1 MYDLV
6 EESVGALPIHLVT
19 VSDRSDWLEGQSQ
32 LWRNWLSGRVDRMTA
47 GAALMLPGE
56 FGSPAAVL
64 AVVADAPDMWSI
76 AGLQAR
82 LPADRYILDLSALD
96 AADEAALAQELV
108 TGWAL
113 GTYRFDRYK
122 KTKTPPDPVA
132 HLVWPAGVD
141 QDRVLGV
148 VEATC
153 LARTLINTPAQDMGP
168 SALEAAARALAER
181 FDGAAHAIVGD
192 DLLTENFPMIHAV
205 GRAAVDAPRL
215 IDLTFGDNALP
226 KVTLVGKGVCFD
238 TGGLDLKP
246 ASGMELMR
254 KDMGGAATVLG
265 LAHLILSQRLPVRLR
280 VLIPAVEN
288 AVAGNAYR
296 PGDILQ
302 SRKGLTVEIGNTDA
316 EGRLVLGDALTLAG
330 EEEPDLLVDLATLT
344 GAARVAVGTEIAAFF
359 ARDDALASALAQAGD
374 DAGDAVWRLPLHEG
388 YRHLLDT
395 PFADI
400 NNAGSGRFAGAS
412 TAALFLKE
420 FVADPD
426 RWLHLDIM
434 AWNSRTRP
442 GRPRGGE
449 AMGLRALF
457 RMIER
462 RFGS

>member
-1 MYDLV
+1 MFDLIG
-6 EESVGALPIHLVT
+6 ESAGALPIYLVSAGNLT
-19 VSDRSDWLEGQSQ
+19 VWLEAQP
-32 LWRNWLSGRVDRMTA
+32 LNWRNWLAGRLENMKA
-47 GAALMLPGE
+47 GAALMLPGDD
-56 FGSPAAVL
+56 GTPSAVL
-64 AVVADAPDMWSI
+64 AVVGDKPDMWSV
-76 AGLQAR
+76 AGLQGR
-82 LPADRYILDLSALD
+82 LPADRFMLDLSALES
-96 AADEAALAQELV
+96 ADPGALAHDLV
-108 TGWAL
+108 LGWAL
-113 GTYRFDRYK
+113 GTYRFDRYLK
-122 KTKTPPDPVA
+122 PSEKPRA
-132 HLVWPAGVD
+132 QLVWPLEVD
-141 QDRVLGV
+141 QARVTAMA
-148 VEATC
+148 EAIFLT
-153 LARTLINTPAQDMGP
+153 RTLINTPAQDMGP
-168 SALEAAARALAER
+168 TALEQSARVLAER
-181 FDGAAHAIVGD
+181 FGGSAECTVGD
-192 DLLTENFPMIHAV
+192 ELLARNFPMIHAV
-205 GRAAVDAPRL
+205 GRAAVDPPRL
-215 IDLTFGDNALP
+215 IDLTFGDPALP

-265 LAHLILSQRLPVRLR
+265 LAHMILAQALPVRLR

-288 AVAGNAYR
+288 AIAGNAYR

-302 SRKGLTVEIGNTDA
+302 TRQGITVEIGNTDA

-330 EEEPDLLVDLATLT
+330 EDKPDLLVDFATLT

-359 ARDDALASALAQAGD
+359 ARDDALATELEAAARAAD
-374 DAGDAVWRLPLHEG
+374 DAVWRLPLHEG

-434 AWNSRTRP
+434 AWNSRNRP

-457 RMIER
+457 AMIEG
-462 RFGS
+462 RFAG

>member
-1 MYDLV
+1 MFDLIG
-6 EESVGALPIHLVT
+6 ESAGALPIHLVSAGKLT
-19 VSDRSDWLEGQSQ
+19 VWLEAQP
-32 LWRNWLSGRVDRMTA
+32 LNWRNWLAGRLENMKA
-47 GAALMLPGE
+47 GAALMLPGDD
-56 FGSPAAVL
+56 GTPSAVL
-64 AVVADAPDMWSI
+64 AVVGDKPDMWSV
-76 AGLQAR
+76 AGLQGR
-82 LPADRYILDLSALD
+82 LPADRFMLDLSALES
-96 AADEAALAQELV
+96 ADPGALAHDLV
-108 TGWAL
+108 LGWAL
-113 GTYRFDRYK
+113 GTYRFDRYLK
-122 KTKTPPDPVA
+122 PSEKPRA
-132 HLVWPAGVD
+132 QLVWPLEVD
-141 QDRVLGV
+141 QARVTAMA
-148 VEATC
+148 EAIFLT
-153 LARTLINTPAQDMGP
+153 RTLINTPAQDMGP
-168 SALEAAARALAER
+168 TALEQSARVLAER
-181 FDGAAHAIVGD
+181 FGGSAECTVGD
-192 DLLTENFPMIHAV
+192 ELLARNFPMIHAV
-205 GRAAVDAPRL
+205 GRAAVDPPRL
-215 IDLTFGDNALP
+215 IDLTFGDPALP

-265 LAHLILSQRLPVRLR
+265 LAHMILAQAVPVRLR

-302 SRKGLTVEIGNTDA
+302 TRQGITVEIGNTDA

-330 EEEPDLLVDLATLT
+330 EDKPDLLVDFATLT

-359 ARDDALASALAQAGD
+359 ARDDALATELEAAARAAD
-374 DAGDAVWRLPLHEG
+374 DAVWRLPLHEG

-434 AWNSRTRP
+434 AWNSRNRP

-457 RMIER
+457 AMIEG
-462 RFGS
+462 RFAG

>member
-1 MYDLV
+1 MFDLIG
-6 EESVGALPIHLVT
+6 ESAGALPIHLVSAGNLT
-19 VSDRSDWLEGQSQ
+19 VWLEAQP
-32 LWRNWLSGRVDRMTA
+32 LNWRNWLAGRLENMKA
-47 GAALMLPGE
+47 GAALMLPGDD
-56 FGSPAAVL
+56 GTPSAVL
-64 AVVADAPDMWSI
+64 AVVGDKPDMWSV
-76 AGLQAR
+76 AGLQGR
-82 LPADRYILDLSALD
+82 LPADRFMLDLSALES
-96 AADEAALAQELV
+96 ADPGALAHDLV
-108 TGWAL
+108 LGWAL
-113 GTYRFDRYK
+113 GTYRFDRYLK
-122 KTKTPPDPVA
+122 PSEKPRA
-132 HLVWPAGVD
+132 QLVWPLEVD
-141 QDRVLGV
+141 QARVTAMA
-148 VEATC
+148 EAIFLT
-153 LARTLINTPAQDMGP
+153 RTLINTPAQDMGP
-168 SALEAAARALAER
+168 TALEQSARVLAER
-181 FDGAAHAIVGD
+181 FGGSAECTVGD
-192 DLLTENFPMIHAV
+192 ELLARNFPMIHAV
-205 GRAAVDAPRL
+205 GRAAVDPPRL
-215 IDLTFGDNALP
+215 IDLTFGDPALP

-265 LAHLILSQRLPVRLR
+265 LAHMILAQAVPVRLR

-302 SRKGLTVEIGNTDA
+302 TRQGITVEIGNTDA

-330 EEEPDLLVDLATLT
+330 EDKPDLLVDFATLT

-359 ARDDALASALAQAGD
+359 ARDDALATELEAAARAAD
-374 DAGDAVWRLPLHEG
+374 DAVWRLPLHEG

-434 AWNSRTRP
+434 AWNSRNRP

-457 RMIER
+457 AMIEG
-462 RFGS
+462 RFAG

>member
-1 MYDLV
+1 MFDLIGK
-6 EESVGALPIHLVT
+6 SAGALPIHLVSAGKLT
-19 VSDRSDWLEGQSQ
+19 VWLEAQP
-32 LWRNWLSGRVDRMTA
+32 LNWRNWLAGRLENMKA
-47 GAALMLPGE
+47 GAALMLPGDD
-56 FGSPAAVL
+56 GTPSAVL
-64 AVVADAPDMWSI
+64 AVVGDKPDMWSV
-76 AGLQAR
+76 AGLQGR
-82 LPADRYILDLSALD
+82 LPADRFMLDLSALES
-96 AADEAALAQELV
+96 ADPGALAHDLV
-108 TGWAL
+108 LGWAL
-113 GTYRFDRYK
+113 GTYRFDRYLK
-122 KTKTPPDPVA
+122 PSEKPRA
-132 HLVWPAGVD
+132 QLVWPLEVD
-141 QDRVLGV
+141 QARVTAMA
-148 VEATC
+148 EAIFLT
-153 LARTLINTPAQDMGP
+153 RTLINTPAQDMGP
-168 SALEAAARALAER
+168 TALEQSARVLAEL
-181 FDGAAHAIVGD
+181 FGGSAECTVGD
-192 DLLTENFPMIHAV
+192 ELLARNFPMIHAV
-205 GRAAVDAPRL
+205 GRAAVDPPRL
-215 IDLTFGDNALP
+215 IDLTFGDPALP

-265 LAHLILSQRLPVRLR
+265 LAHMILAQAVPVRLR

-302 SRKGLTVEIGNTDA
+302 TRQGITVEIGNTDA

-330 EEEPDLLVDLATLT
+330 EDKPDLLVDFATLT

-359 ARDDALASALAQAGD
+359 ARDDALATELEAAARAAD
-374 DAGDAVWRLPLHEG
+374 DAVWRLPLHEG

-434 AWNSRTRP
+434 AWNSRNRP

-457 RMIER
+457 AMIEG
-462 RFGS
+462 RFAG

>member
-1 MYDLV
+1 MFDLI
-6 EESVGALPIHLVT
+6 EESAGALPIHLVSAGKLT
-19 VSDRSDWLEGQSQ
+19 VWLEAQP
-32 LWRNWLSGRVDRMTA
+32 LNWRNWLAGRLENMKA
-47 GAALMLPGE
+47 GAALMLPGDD
-56 FGSPAAVL
+56 GTPSAVL
-64 AVVADAPDMWSI
+64 AVVGDKPDMWSV
-76 AGLQAR
+76 AGLQGR
-82 LPADRYILDLSALD
+82 LPADRFMLDLSALES
-96 AADEAALAQELV
+96 ADPGALAHDLV
-108 TGWAL
+108 LGWAL
-113 GTYRFDRYK
+113 GTYRFDRYLK
-122 KTKTPPDPVA
+122 PSEKPRA
-132 HLVWPAGVD
+132 QLVWPLEVD
-141 QDRVLGV
+141 QARVTAMA
-148 VEATC
+148 EAIFLT
-153 LARTLINTPAQDMGP
+153 RTLINTPAQDMGP
-168 SALEAAARALAER
+168 TALEQSARVLAER
-181 FDGAAHAIVGD
+181 FGGSAECTVGD
-192 DLLTENFPMIHAV
+192 ELLARNFPMIHAV
-205 GRAAVDAPRL
+205 GRAAVDPPRL
-215 IDLTFGDNALP
+215 IDLTFGDPALP

-265 LAHLILSQRLPVRLR
+265 LAHMILAQAVPVRLR

-302 SRKGLTVEIGNTDA
+302 TRQGITVEIGNTDA

-330 EEEPDLLVDLATLT
+330 EDKPDLLVDFATLT

-359 ARDDALASALAQAGD
+359 ARDDALATELEAAARAAD
-374 DAGDAVWRLPLHEG
+374 DAVWRLPLHEG

-434 AWNSRTRP
+434 AWNSRNRP

-457 RMIER
+457 AMIEG
-462 RFGS
+462 RFAG

>member
-6 EESVGALPIHLVT
+6 EESAGALPIHLVP
-19 VSDRSDWLEGQSQ
+19 VSGLADWLEAQAP
-32 LWRNWLSGRVDRMTA
+32 LWRNWLSGRIDRLKA
-47 GAALMLPGE
+47 DSALMLPDDDGT
-56 FGSPAAVL
+56 PAAVL
-64 AVVADAPDMWSI
+64 AVVADTPDMWSI
-76 AGLQAR
+76 AGLQKR
-82 LPADRYILDLSALD
+82 LPADRYVLDISALNTDD
-96 AADEAALAQELV
+96 ALALAQDLV

-113 GTYRFDRYK
+113 GTYTFDRYK
-122 KTKTPPDPVA
+122 KSETPPVA
-132 HLVWPAGVD
+132 HLVWPVDVD
-141 QDRVLGV
+141 QDRVLAV

-168 SALEAAARALAER
+168 SALEAAARSLADR
-181 FDGAAHAIVGD
+181 FDGKARTIVGE
-192 DLLTENFPMIHAV
+192 DLLSENFPMIHAV
-205 GRAAVDAPRL
+205 GRAAVDPPRL
-215 IDLTFGDNALP
+215 IDLTFGDADRP

-265 LAHLILSQRLPVRLR
+265 LAHLILALDLPVRLR

-296 PGDILQ
+296 PGDILR

-330 EEEPDLLVDLATLT
+330 EEEPDLLVDFATLT

-359 ARDDALASALAQAGD
+359 ARDNDLAHALEQAGAK
-374 DAGDAVWRLPLHEG
+374 AGDAVWRLPLHEG
-388 YRHLLDT
+388 YRHMLDT

-434 AWNSRTRP
+434 AWNSRSRP

-457 RMIER
+457 RMIED
-462 RFGS
+462 RFVN

>member
-1 MYDLV
+1 MFDLIG
-6 EESVGALPIHLVT
+6 ESAGALPIHLVSAGKLG
-19 VSDRSDWLEGQSQ
+19 VWLEAQP
-32 LWRNWLSGRVDRMTA
+32 LNWRNWLAGRLESMKA
-47 GAALMLPGE
+47 GAALMLPGDD
-56 FGSPAAVL
+56 GTPSAVL
-64 AVVADAPDMWSI
+64 AVVGDKPDMWSV
-76 AGLQAR
+76 AGLQGR
-82 LPADRYILDLSALD
+82 LPADRFMLDLSALES
-96 AADEAALAQELV
+96 ADPRALAHDLV
-108 TGWAL
+108 LGWAL
-113 GTYRFDRYK
+113 GTYRFDRYLK
-122 KTKTPPDPVA
+122 PSEKPRA
-132 HLVWPAGVD
+132 QLVWPLEVD
-141 QDRVLGV
+141 QDRVSAMA
-148 VEATC
+148 EAIFLT
-153 LARTLINTPAQDMGP
+153 RTLINTPAQDMGP
-168 SALEAAARALAER
+168 TALEQSARVLAER
-181 FDGAAHAIVGD
+181 FGGSVDCTVGD
-192 DLLTENFPMIHAV
+192 ELLARNFPMIHAV
-205 GRAAVDAPRL
+205 GRAAVDPPRL
-215 IDLTFGDNALP
+215 IDLTFGDPALP

-265 LAHLILSQRLPVRLR
+265 LAHMILEQAVPVRLR

-302 SRKGLTVEIGNTDA
+302 TRQGITVEIGNTDA

-330 EEEPDLLVDLATLT
+330 EDKPDLLVDFATLT

-359 ARDDALASALAQAGD
+359 AREDALATELEAAARAAD
-374 DAGDAVWRLPLHEG
+374 DAVWRLPLHEG

-434 AWNSRTRP
+434 AWNSRNRP

-457 RMIER
+457 AMIES
-462 RFGS
+462 RFAG

>member
-1 MYDLV
+1 MFDLIG
-6 EESVGALPIHLVT
+6 ESAGALPIHLVSAGKLT
-19 VSDRSDWLEGQSQ
+19 VWLEAQP
-32 LWRNWLSGRVDRMTA
+32 LNWRNWLAGRLENMKA
-47 GAALMLPGE
+47 GAALMLPGDD
-56 FGSPAAVL
+56 GTPSAVL
-64 AVVADAPDMWSI
+64 AVVGDKPDMWSV
-76 AGLQAR
+76 AGLQGR
-82 LPADRYILDLSALD
+82 LPADRFMLDLSALESTD
-96 AADEAALAQELV
+96 PAALAQDLV
-108 TGWAL
+108 LGWAL
-113 GTYRFDRYK
+113 GTYRFDRYLK
-122 KTKTPPDPVA
+122 PSEKPRA
-132 HLVWPAGVD
+132 QLVWPLEVD
-141 QDRVLGV
+141 QARVTAMA
-148 VEATC
+148 EAIFLT
-153 LARTLINTPAQDMGP
+153 RTLINTPAQDMGP
-168 SALEAAARALAER
+168 TALEQSARVLAER
-181 FDGAAHAIVGD
+181 FGGSAECTVGD
-192 DLLTENFPMIHAV
+192 ELLARNFPMIHAV
-205 GRAAVDAPRL
+205 GRAAVDPPRL
-215 IDLTFGDNALP
+215 IDLTFGDPALP

-265 LAHLILSQRLPVRLR
+265 LAHMILAQALPVRLR

-302 SRKGLTVEIGNTDA
+302 TRQGITVEIGNTDA

-330 EEEPDLLVDLATLT
+330 EDKPDLLVDFATLT

-359 ARDDALASALAQAGD
+359 ARDDSLATELEAAARAAD
-374 DAGDAVWRLPLHEG
+374 DAVWRLPLHEG

-434 AWNSRTRP
+434 AWNSRNRP

-457 RMIER
+457 AMIEG
-462 RFGS
+462 RFAG

>member
-1 MYDLV
+1 MFDLIG
-6 EESVGALPIHLVT
+6 ESAGALPIHLVSAGKLT
-19 VSDRSDWLEGQSQ
+19 VWLEAQP
-32 LWRNWLSGRVDRMTA
+32 LNWRNWLAGRLENMKA
-47 GAALMLPGE
+47 GAALMLPGDD
-56 FGSPAAVL
+56 GTPSAVL
-64 AVVADAPDMWSI
+64 AVVGDKPDMWSV
-76 AGLQAR
+76 AGLQGR
-82 LPADRYILDLSALD
+82 LPADRFMLDLSAIES
-96 AADEAALAQELV
+96 ADPAALAHDLV
-108 TGWAL
+108 LGWAL
-113 GTYRFDRYK
+113 GTYRFDRYLK
-122 KTKTPPDPVA
+122 PSEKPRA
-132 HLVWPAGVD
+132 QLVWPLEVD
-141 QDRVLGV
+141 RERVTAMA
-148 VEATC
+148 EAIFLT
-153 LARTLINTPAQDMGP
+153 RTLINTPAQDMGP
-168 SALEAAARALAER
+168 TALEQSARVLAER
-181 FDGAAHAIVGD
+181 FGGSAECTVGD
-192 DLLTENFPMIHAV
+192 ELLARNFPMIHAV
-205 GRAAVDAPRL
+205 GRAAVDPPRL
-215 IDLTFGDNALP
+215 IDLTFGDATLP

-265 LAHLILSQRLPVRLR
+265 LAHMILAQAVPVRLR

-302 SRKGLTVEIGNTDA
+302 TRQGITVEIGNTDA
-316 EGRLVLGDALTLAG
+316 EGRLVLGDALSLAG
-330 EEEPDLLVDLATLT
+330 EEKPDLLVDFATLT

-359 ARDDALASALAQAGD
+359 ARDDALAAELEGAARAAD
-374 DAGDAVWRLPLHEG
+374 DAVWRLPLHEG

-434 AWNSRTRP
+434 AWNSRNRP

-457 RMIER
+457 TMIEN
-462 RFGS
+462 RFAH

>member
-1 MYDLV
+1 MYDLID
-6 EESVGALPIHLVT
+6 ESADALPVHVVPVGGLT
-19 VSDRSDWLEGQSQ
+19 DWMQGQAP
-32 LWRNWLSGRVDRMTA
+32 LWRNWLASRVDRMEA
-47 GAALMLPGE
+47 GAALMLPGDD
-56 FGSPAAVL
+56 GTPTAVL
-64 AVVADAPDMWSI
+64 AVVGDAPDMWSI
-76 AGLQAR
+76 AGLQSR
-82 LPADRYILDLSALD
+82 LPANPYCLDLSALTVPD
-96 AADEAALAQELV
+96 HAALAQDLV

-122 KTKTPPDPVA
+122 KASGKPRGQ
-132 HLVWPAGVD
+132 LVWPSGVD
-141 QDRVLGV
+141 QARVIAM
-148 VEATC
+148 VEATF
-153 LARTLINTPAQDMGP
+153 LVRTLINTPAQDMGP
-168 SALEAAARALAER
+168 TALEAAARALAER
-181 FDGAAHAIVGD
+181 FGGTAHSVVGD
-192 DLLTENFPMIHAV
+192 DLLTGNFPMIHAV
-205 GRAAVDAPRL
+205 GRAAADAPRL
-215 IDLTFGDNALP
+215 IDLTFGDADLP

-265 LAHLILSQRLPVRLR
+265 LAHMSLSLAGPVRLR

-288 AVAGNAYR
+288 AVAGNAFR
-296 PGDILQ
+296 PGDILP

-330 EEEPDLLVDLATLT
+330 EENPDLLVDLATLT

-359 ARDDALASALAQAGD
+359 ARDDGLASDLAQAGSR
-374 DAGDAVWRLPLHEG
+374 AGDAVWRLPLHEG
-388 YRHLLDT
+388 YRHMLDT

-434 AWNSRTRP
+434 AWNSRNRP

-449 AMGLRALF
+449 AMGMRALV
-457 RMIER
+457 RMIED
-462 RFGS
+462 RFTG

>member
-1 MYDLV
+1 MFDMIG
-6 EESVGALPIHLVT
+6 ESAGALPIHLVSARELS
-19 VSDRSDWLEGQSQ
+19 VWLEAQQS
-32 LWRNWLSGRVDRMTA
+32 LWRNWLAGRLETMKA
-47 GAALMLPGE
+47 GAALMLPGDD
-56 FGSPAAVL
+56 GTPSAVL
-64 AVVADAPDMWSI
+64 AVVSDSADMWSV
-76 AGLQAR
+76 AGLQDR
-82 LPADRYILDLSALD
+82 LPADHFVLDLSALASD
-96 AADEAALAQELV
+96 DPKALATDLV
-108 TGWAL
+108 LGWAL
-113 GTYRFDRYK
+113 GTYRFDRYLK
-122 KTKTPPDPVA
+122 PSEKPRA
-132 HLVWPAGVD
+132 QLVWPLDVD
-141 QDRVLGV
+141 QARVTAM
-148 VEATC
+148 VEAIFLT
-153 LARTLINTPAQDMGP
+153 RTLINTPAQDMGP
-168 SALEAAARALAER
+168 SALEQSARVLAER
-181 FDGAAHAIVGD
+181 FGGQVSVIVGD
-192 DLLTENFPMIHAV
+192 DLLAGNFPMIHAV
-205 GRAAVDAPRL
+205 GRASDDPPRL
-215 IDLTFGDNALP
+215 IDLTFGDGSLP

-265 LAHLILSQRLPVRLR
+265 LAHMILAQSLPIRLR
-280 VLIPAVEN
+280 VLVPAVEN

-302 SRKGLTVEIGNTDA
+302 SRQGLTVEIGNTDA

-330 EEEPDLLVDLATLT
+330 EDKPDLLVDFATLT

-359 ARDDALASALAQAGD
+359 ARDDALAAELEAAARSVD
-374 DAGDAVWRLPLHEG
+374 DAVWRLPLHEG

-420 FVADPD
+420 FVAEPD

-434 AWNSRTRP
+434 AWNSRDRP

-457 RMIER
+457 VMIEK
-462 RFGS
+462 RFGA

>member
-6 EESVGALPIHLVT
+6 EESAGALPIHLVKM
-19 VSDRSDWLEGQSQ
+19 SDLSGWLEGQSP
-32 LWRNWLSGRVDRMTA
+32 LWRNWLAGRTDRMKA
-47 GAALMLPGE
+47 DAALMLPGE
-56 FGSPAAVL
+56 DGSPTAVL
-64 AVVADAPDMWSI
+64 AVVADAPDMWSV
-76 AGLQAR
+76 AGLQIR
-82 LPADRYILDLSALD
+82 LPAGRYVLDLSSLN
-96 AADEAALAQELV
+96 AADEVALAQDLV

-122 KTKTPPDPVA
+122 QAPVDPVA

-141 QDRVLGV
+141 HDRVLGT

-168 SALEAAARALAER
+168 SALDAAAQALADR
-181 FDGAAHAIVGD
+181 FGGSARTVVGD
-192 DLLTENFPMIHAV
+192 DLLAENFPMIHAV

-215 IDLTFGDNALP
+215 IDLTFGDAAFP

-265 LAHLILSQRLPVRLR
+265 LAHLILSQGLPVRLR

-302 SRKGLTVEIGNTDA
+302 SRTGLTVEIGNTDA

-330 EEEPDLLVDLATLT
+330 EDEPDLLVDLATLT

-359 ARDDALASALAQAGD
+359 SRDDALASALVQAGK
-374 DAGDAVWRLPLHEG
+374 DADDAVWRLPLHEG

-434 AWNSRTRP
+434 AWNSRSRP

-457 RMIER
+457 RMIEH
-462 RFGS
+462 RFGG

>member
-1 MYDLV
+1 MFDLTP
-6 EESVGALPIHLVT
+6 ESAGALPVHLVPAGKLA
-19 VSDRSDWLEGQSQ
+19 VWAEAQPLH
-32 LWRNWLSGRVDRMTA
+32 WRNWLAGRLESMKA

-56 FGSPAAVL
+56 DGTPCGVL
-64 AVVADAPDMWSI
+64 AVVADKPDMWSV
-76 AGLQAR
+76 AGLQGR
-82 LPADRYILDLSALD
+82 LPADRYVLDLTAL
-96 AADEAALAQELV
+96 EAAATPALAEDLV
-108 TGWAL
+108 LGWAL
-113 GTYRFDRYK
+113 GSYRFDRYLK
-122 KTKTPPDPVA
+122 PSEKPRA
-132 HLVWPAGVD
+132 QLVWPLEAD
-141 QDRVLGV
+141 QDRVTAMA
-148 VEATC
+148 EAIC
-153 LARTLINTPAQDMGP
+153 LTRTLINTPAQDMGP
-168 SALEAAARALAER
+168 SALEQAARVLAER
-181 FDGAAHAIVGD
+181 FGGKAESVVGE
-192 DLLTENFPMIHAV
+192 DLLARNFPMIHAV
-205 GRAAVDAPRL
+205 GRASDDPPRL
-215 IDLTFGDNALP
+215 IDLTFGDETHP

-265 LAHLILSQRLPVRLR
+265 LAQLILARALPVRLR
-280 VLIPAVEN
+280 VLVPAVEN

-302 SRKGLTVEIGNTDA
+302 TRQGITVEIGNTDA

-330 EEEPDLLVDLATLT
+330 EEKPDLLVDFATLT

-359 ARDDALASALAQAGD
+359 ARDDALAAELEASARAAD
-374 DAGDAVWRLPLHEG
+374 DAVWRLPLHEG

-420 FVADPD
+420 FVAEPD

-434 AWNSRTRP
+434 AWNSRNRP

-449 AMGLRALF
+449 AMGLRALYD
-457 RMIER
+457 MIEKR
-462 RFGS
+462 YPG

>member
-1 MYDLV
+1 MFDLIG
-6 EESVGALPIHLVT
+6 ESAGALPIHLVSAGKLT
-19 VSDRSDWLEGQSQ
+19 VWLEAQP
-32 LWRNWLSGRVDRMTA
+32 LNWRNWLAGRLENMKA
-47 GAALMLPGE
+47 GAALMLPGDD
-56 FGSPAAVL
+56 GAPSAVL
-64 AVVADAPDMWSI
+64 AVVGDKPDMWSV
-76 AGLQAR
+76 AGLQGR
-82 LPADRYILDLSALD
+82 LPADRFMLDLSALESTD
-96 AADEAALAQELV
+96 PAALAQDLV
-108 TGWAL
+108 LGWAL
-113 GTYRFDRYK
+113 GTYRFDRYLK
-122 KTKTPPDPVA
+122 PSEKPRA
-132 HLVWPAGVD
+132 QLVWPLEVD
-141 QDRVLGV
+141 RERVTAMA
-148 VEATC
+148 EAIFLT
-153 LARTLINTPAQDMGP
+153 RTLINTPAQDMGP
-168 SALEAAARALAER
+168 TALEQSARVLAER
-181 FDGAAHAIVGD
+181 FGGSAECTVGD
-192 DLLTENFPMIHAV
+192 ELLARNFPMIHAV
-205 GRAAVDAPRL
+205 GRAAVDPPRL
-215 IDLTFGDNALP
+215 IDLTFGDPALP

-265 LAHLILSQRLPVRLR
+265 LAHMILAQAVPVRLR

-302 SRKGLTVEIGNTDA
+302 TRQGITVEIGNTDA

-330 EEEPDLLVDLATLT
+330 EDKPDLLVDFATLT

-359 ARDDALASALAQAGD
+359 ARDDALATELEAAARAAD
-374 DAGDAVWRLPLHEG
+374 DAVWRLPLHEG

-434 AWNSRTRP
+434 AWNSRNRP

-457 RMIER
+457 AMIEG
-462 RFGS
+462 RFAG